1 MLELRLR
8 SSFMRLVFGMMEF
21 WQRRKK
27 WEVDSNSRLQEHSEL
42 IVS

>member
-1 MLELRLR
+1 MML
-8 SSFMRLVFGMMEF
+8 VIWVIKF

-27 WEVDSNSRLQEHSEL
+27 WEVDSISRLQEHSEL